1 MHQMN
6 SKADGSQQM
15 NFLIKKG
22 LFWPLGLLA
31 FGFIFIVLHQSDYF
45 RAIPGNMGDA
55 RFNNVVLEHLYL
67 WFTGKAQSLWSPG
80 FFYPYPGTL
89 TFSDNH
95 FGTGIVYILMR
106 LLGLDPEEAFIGWYT
121 IAAPLNYLCCY
132 YALRKIGLSEKG
144 SAVGAFVFT
153 FAFNVAARHGHAQL
167 AYRFA
172 VPMAMLAWHRFVKR
186 ADVGQLAITAL
197 WVTVQFY
204 CSIYL
209 GYFLLLLLGAT
220 LAAQLLVSR
229 LVPHADQPL
238 RSFMTCVKGAGS
250 KRSMGSALAI
260 VSCGAALGALF
271 FPYMH
276 YSSLYGFHRDY
287 AEIEGMLPRPSSYLL
302 SDASYLWGRFGK
314 YIHGIPMR
322 WEHQMFFGAS
332 ACLLA
337 AIALIR
343 KPNQTALV
351 AFIAL
356 LLLIILTLDVGG
368 HSLYSLIDQLPLA
381 NAVRAVTRIG
391 LVMIFPVAVM
401 AGTGF
406 DRFMAPQPHHV
417 VKVIVAI
424 SLAAFMLV
432 EYTAYYTEWLPLK
445 ELRAR
450 YTELAARVP
459 PHLPADAII
468 YLPLTPNEPYYY
480 SELDGVQL
488 AQMLNRNT
496 LNGYSGNAP
505 AGFNDS
511 STDPCFMVNNRL
523 TGYVSFAKLGFADYE
538 SLAHRVLVIGKDA
551 PCTSLS
557 SLPQHTHFR
566 GAILGTLIKGVT
578 LRIED
583 VLVKND
589 ALSASFIV
597 ENHSAESL
605 PSISDDGHGIYYS
618 WRLTPLESSPGTDE
632 HWDVRKDLTA
642 DVPSGGQRS
651 VNTSIDPPHQEGR
664 YRLEATLVQE
674 NISWFHHLG
683 MPIAQSPQI
692 IEVASNGSL
701 HVVK

>member
-6 SKADGSQQM
+6 IKANGSQQM
-15 NFLIKKG
+15 NFLIKKVH
-22 LFWPLGLLA
+22 FWPLGLLA
-31 FGFIFIVLHQSDYF
+31 FGFIFITLHQSDYF

-55 RFNNVVLEHLYL
+55 RFNNIVLEHLYL

-106 LLGLDPEEAFIGWYT
+106 LLGLDPETAFVGWYT

-132 YALRKIGLSEKG
+132 YALRKMGLSERG
-144 SAVGAFVFT
+144 SAIGAFVFT

-172 VPMAMLAWHRFVKR
+172 VPMAMLAWQRFVKQ
-186 ADVGQLAITAL
+186 ADVAQLAITAL

-209 GYFLLLLLGAT
+209 GYFLLLLIGAT
-220 LAAQLLVSR
+220 FTAQLLVSH
-229 LVPHADQPL
+229 LVPEADQPL
-238 RSFMTCVKGAGS
+238 RSFLTSVKDAGS
-250 KRSMGSALAI
+250 RRSMGSALAI
-260 VSCGAALGALF
+260 VSCGAALSVLL

-287 AEIEGMLPRPSSYLL
+287 SEIESMLPRPSSYLL

-314 YIHGIPMR
+314 YVHGIPMR
-322 WEHQMFFGAS
+322 WEHQMFFGVS
-332 ACLLA
+332 TCLLA
-337 AIALIR
+337 AIAVIR

-356 LLLIILTLDVGG
+356 LLLIILTLDVRG

-406 DRFMAPQPHHV
+406 DRLMASQPHHA
-417 VKVIVAI
+417 VKVTVAI
-424 SLAAFMLV
+424 LLAAFMLV
-432 EYTAYYTEWLPLK
+432 EYTAYYTESLPLK

-450 YTELAARVP
+450 YAELSVRVP
-459 PHLPADAII
+459 SHLPGDAIV
-468 YLPLTPNEPYYY
+468 YLPITSNEPYYY
-480 SELDGVQL
+480 SELDGVHL
-488 AQMLNRNT
+488 AQALNRNT

-523 TGYVSFAKLGFADYE
+523 TGYVSFARLGYADYE
-538 SLAHRVLVIGKDA
+538 SLARRVVVIGKDT
-551 PCTSLS
+551 PCTKLS

-566 GAILGTLIKGVT
+566 GAISGTLIKGLT
-578 LRIED
+578 LKIED

-589 ALSASFIV
+589 ALGANLIV

-605 PSISDDGHGIYYS
+605 PSVSDDGHGIYYS
-618 WRLTPLESSPGTDE
+618 WRLTPLESSPGVDD

-642 DVPSGGQRS
+642 DVPSGSQRS
-651 VNTSIDPPHQEGR
+651 VSTSIDPPRQEGR

-674 NISWFHHLG
+674 NTNWFHHLG
-683 MPIAQSPQI
+683 MPIAQSIQI
-692 IEVASNGSL
+692 IEVTRNGSL
-701 HVVK
+701 RVVK